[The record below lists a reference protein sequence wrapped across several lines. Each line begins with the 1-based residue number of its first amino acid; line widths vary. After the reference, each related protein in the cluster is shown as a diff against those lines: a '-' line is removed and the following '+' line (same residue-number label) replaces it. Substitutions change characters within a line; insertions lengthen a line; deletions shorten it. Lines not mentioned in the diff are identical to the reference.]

1 MQFEVDPL
9 LPNSCW
15 TLANKMV
22 SVLLSKAL
30 WRLQFSEST
39 LTVVTKCQKLG
50 GLNTP
55 SIIFL
60 SSGG

>member
-15 TLANKMV
+15 TPANKMV

-39 LTVVTKCQKLG
+39 LTAVTKCHKLG
-50 GLNTP
+50 GFNTP
-55 SIIFL
+55 NIAFL
-60 SSGG
+60 RSGG